1 MSEKEIRHFQ
11 LDNIEVRKD
20 DDNKIESF
28 EGYVVKYDT
37 RSHFLGFY
45 ETVDKRAFD
54 NTLKEDNNIFALYN
68 HDWDKPLASTRNKS
82 LELST
87 DDTGLRFKL
96 TPKANTSFMKDVR
109 ELVNSGELRGM
120 SFGFRV
126 RDDEWT
132 TKDGHDYRTLKDVD
146 IAEITLTH
154 RPAYES
160 SEVSIRSYEDYK
172 AEKEQ
177 EEQRNKDLELL
188 KLQFKLFKL
197 KQQI

>member
-1 MSEKEIRHFQ
+1 MNDKEIRHFQ
-11 LDNIEVRKD
+11 LDDIEVRKD

-54 NTLKEDNNIFALYN
+54 NTLQSDNNIFALFN

-82 LELST
+82 LELTT
-87 DDTGLRFKL
+87 DDTGLKFKL
-96 TPKANTSFMKDVR
+96 TPKANTSFMNDVR

-126 RDDEWT
+126 KDDEWT
-132 TKDGHDYRTLKDVD
+132 TKDGYDYRTLKDVD
-146 IAEITLTH
+146 VAEITLTH

-172 AEKEQ
+172 EEKEQ
-177 EEQRNKDLELL
+177 QEQRNQELELL
-188 KLQFKLFKL
+188 KLQRDVMMMRNK
-197 KQQI
+197 